1 MPESTLLSRAEM
13 AVVNAM
19 AESNHLVA
27 GEVGPLL
34 HDIEDF
40 SERKD
45 LMENLKSDIVEAL
58 LHERVVKAQM
68 A

>member
-1 MPESTLLSRAEM
+1 M